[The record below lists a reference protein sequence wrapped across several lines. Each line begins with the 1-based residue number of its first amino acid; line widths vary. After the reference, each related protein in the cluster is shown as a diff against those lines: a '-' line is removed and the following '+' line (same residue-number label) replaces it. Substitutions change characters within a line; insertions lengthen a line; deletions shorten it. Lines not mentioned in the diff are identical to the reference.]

1 MKMGKKRSENAIEN
15 NWVGKS
21 WFPCDDLRVKYI
33 FFPSETMIIP
43 VPGIISNLATNL
55 RILSFLNFWVFK
67 QERENDT

>member
-21 WFPCDDLRVKYI
+21 WFPCDDLRAKYI

-43 VPGIISNLATNL
+43 VPGIISNLAT
-55 RILSFLNFWVFK
+55 FLKIFGFLVLNG
-67 QERENDT
+67 